1 MNQIAI
7 NLMLTKPGVELALFA
22 LTKLPYEQSAGLIR
36 EIEARPMLSL
46 KIFASSRKPN
56 TFLKP
61 PRRLIYDIPH
71 LRS

>member
-36 EIEARPMLSL
+36 EIEGQANAQLEN
-46 KIFASSRKPN
+46 IRKL
-56 TFLKP
+56 TEAEHFSETTKEIDL
-61 PRRLIYDIPH
+61 
-71 LRS
+71 

>member
-36 EIEARPMLSL
+36 EIEGQANAQLEAM
-46 KIFASSRKPN
+46 RKVVEAESVSETAN
-56 TFLKP
+56 QEN
-61 PRRLIYDIPH
+61 
-71 LRS
+71 

>member
-36 EIEARPMLSL
+36 EIEGQANAQLEN
-46 KIFASSRKPN
+46 IRKLTEAEN
-56 TFLKP
+56 FSETTKEIDL
-61 PRRLIYDIPH
+61 
-71 LRS
+71 